1 MNAEEEEDDIVR
13 NETLPDIKD
22 GKEPHRLGRSRKTPG
37 SIDTLSQQQNIS
49 MSVDVGKL
57 YIKTSI
63 DNNTADNK
71 MLRYHDFE
79 LVAMYPLPQVSQSQ
93 NLYKQAYLKYQ
104 SERHGRQHSIPSSS
118 KFGGNISD
126 VSPSRF
132 TMVRSQRGAKK
143 GNISLSTVGRV
154 AGAKN
159 PHSVLLSNKHLSKLP
174 PNMQIPEY
182 KKNEYIRRD
191 FSPYIKRFLQN
202 Q

>member
-104 SERHGRQHSIPSSS
+104 SERHGR
-118 KFGGNISD
+118 
-126 VSPSRF
+126 
-132 TMVRSQRGAKK
+132 
-143 GNISLSTVGRV
+143 
-154 AGAKN
+154 
-159 PHSVLLSNKHLSKLP
+159 
-174 PNMQIPEY
+174 
-182 KKNEYIRRD
+182 
-191 FSPYIKRFLQN
+191 
-202 Q
+202 